1 MFQLCQL
8 GGNRAR
14 FVAVAAVLAVSS
26 GCGGDSEGT
35 DDAGAGAGGS
45 SGTAQV
51 LPVKDNPISNDATA
65 KGLAITKALVENNV
79 SAETGKDVP
88 DHLEVAL
95 KNTSSKP
102 LEPVEVYYKIV
113 DDTKGVSEGYHAKL
127 DGFRIEPGKTRVA
140 HFDETDAEDHYPV
153 NKYSLYYTDKNE
165 LFVEV
170 TASAPGVQPATFKVR
185 KDAADAEESAE

>member
-1 MFQLCQL
+1 MFQLCKL
-8 GGNRAR
+8 GGRRAR
-14 FVAVAAVLAVSS
+14 LAAVAAALAVSS
-26 GCGGDSEGT
+26 GCGGDSEGSA
-35 DDAGAGAGGS
+35 DAGAAAGGS
-45 SGTAQV
+45 SRAARV
-51 LPVKDNPISNDATA
+51 LPVKENPISNDATA

-88 DHLEVAL
+88 DHLEIAL

-102 LEPVEVYYKIV
+102 LEPVEVYYEIQ
-113 DDTKGVSEGYHAKL
+113 DDTKGISEGYHAQL

-140 HFDETDAEDHYPV
+140 HFDETGARDHYPV

-170 TASAPGVQPATFKVR
+170 MASAPGVEPATFKVR